1 MLSSHV
7 ARALGKSN
15 AVISGSIHLANTVH
29 LLNVGMWG
37 QTARPHVVGDAHAR
51 LAGQLPDAETRLRCK
66 KSRVLRDASQEDLT
80 QVGGIRSA
88 K

>member
-29 LLNVGMWG
+29 LLNVGCG
-37 QTARPHVVGDAHAR
+37 VRQLGPHVVGDAHR
-51 LAGQLPDAETRLRCK
+51 LAGQLPDAETRAK
-66 KSRVLRDASQEDLT
+66 MQEVQGVAGT
-80 QVGGIRSA
+80 QARRT
-88 K
+88 